1 MRQLKTLRSKTIAVG
16 VPAASAAMLLAACS
30 APGDGGG
37 GGGGDA
43 ETQEIN
49 IAFSNPEIFTTGFPY
64 YVAQDQGFFED
75 AGLKADATFT
85 GGGAETV
92 QAVVSGSADVGT
104 ETSGA
109 AAIGAFAE
117 DAPIKIISASTTGL
131 DLVWFEETGG
141 PIAKPEDLAGKK
153 VGYSATG
160 SSSHVG
166 VLALSESLEKEGL
179 EPVKAE
185 AIGGPPDNYTAVKTD
200 QIAAGW
206 TQPPF
211 FLQEVA
217 DGELEIV
224 ARGADLGDYKDVAMR
239 VVITNSRWAEENPE
253 TVTTFLEVQNQAWDW
268 IFDNPEEAVAIWK
281 EAADLQEPDDVL
293 LTSFDYYERE
303 TMRLFPFDGVD
314 LLLEDAEE
322 FGFLQEPLTEDQVN
336 ELFDMSYK
344 PESLG

>member
-1 MRQLKTLRSKTIAVG
+1 MSGLSARNFKAIAVG
-16 VPAASAAMLLAACS
+16 VPAMSAVMLLAACS
-30 APGDGGG
+30 APTDGGG
-37 GGGGDA
+37 GGGGA
-43 ETQEIN
+43 ETQAIN

-92 QAVVSGSADVGT
+92 QAVVSGSADFGT

-117 DAPIKIISASTTGL
+117 GAPLKIVAASTTGL
-131 DLVWFEETGG
+131 DLVWFAETGG
-141 PIAKPEDLAGKK
+141 SIKQREDLAGKK

-160 SSSHVG
+160 SSSHIG
-166 VLALSESLEKEGL
+166 VLALSAALEEQGL
-179 EPVKAE
+179 EPVQAE
-185 AIGGPPDNYTAVKTD
+185 AIGGPPDNFTAVKTN

-224 ARGADLGDYKDVAMR
+224 ARGSELGDYKDVAMR
-239 VVITNSRWAEENPE
+239 VIVTNSRWAEENPE
-253 TVTTFLEVQNQAWDW
+253 TVTRFLEVQSQAWDW

-281 EAADLQEPDDVL
+281 EAADLQEPEDIL
-293 LTSFDYYERE
+293 MTSFDYYERE
-303 TMRLFPFDGVD
+303 ALRLFPFDGVD
-314 LLLEDAEE
+314 VLLKDAEE
-322 FGFLQEPLTEDQVN
+322 FGFLKKPLAEEEVN

>member
-1 MRQLKTLRSKTIAVG
+1 MQTIKSRRFRAMAVS
-16 VPAASAAMLLAACS
+16 AASVVMMLAACG
-30 APGDGGG
+30 PDDGS
-37 GGGGDA
+37 GGGGDG
-43 ETQEIN
+43 ETQEIK

-64 YVAQDQGFFED
+64 YVAKEKGFFKD
-75 AGLKADATFT
+75 AGLNADATFT

-92 QAVVSGSADVGT
+92 QAVVSGSADIGT

-117 DAPIKIISASTTGL
+117 DAPLKIISASTTGL
-131 DLVWFEETGG
+131 DLVWFAKKGG
-141 PIAKPEDLAGKK
+141 PIKSEEDLAGQK

-166 VLALSESLEKEGL
+166 VLALSDSLEEKGL

-185 AIGGPPDNYTAVKTD
+185 AIGGPPDNYTAVKTN

-224 ARGADLGDYKDVAMR
+224 ARGSDLGDYKDVATR

-253 TVTTFLEVQNQAWDW
+253 TVTTFLEVQNKAWDW

-281 EAADLQEPDDVL
+281 DAANLKESEDVL

-303 TMRLFPFDGVD
+303 ALRLFPFDGQD
-314 LLLEDAEE
+314 ALLEDAEE
-322 FGFLQEPLTEDQVN
+322 FGFLKKPLTEDEVS

-344 PESLG
+344 PEGM